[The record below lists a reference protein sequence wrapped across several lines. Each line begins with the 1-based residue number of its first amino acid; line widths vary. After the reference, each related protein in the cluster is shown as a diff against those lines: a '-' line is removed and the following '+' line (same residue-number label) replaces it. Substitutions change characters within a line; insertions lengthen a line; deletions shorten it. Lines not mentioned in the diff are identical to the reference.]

1 MASAK
6 TTNPQT
12 FNRYSYVLNN
22 PYKLVDPSGLESEE
36 VDQAFAHLG
45 ELADEAEAIRQAEED
60 AAREAAQRQ
69 QQQQPQITPTNMDNV
84 TLPEGPKSTP
94 APLKKNLVDDSEP
107 APYEGFSAKQIL
119 QAQTLRR
126 YIEKSSVGRFVTE
139 YSFNL
144 DRNGKVQVNLGLSDY
159 KTAIATLEKDKE
171 HFLEAGL
178 GFEHVGE
185 LGESVNDNVA
195 DFRSYTQGKDR
206 LGPDSLQ
213 IDIGRTTGNARAD
226 IDETNFKQDVAG
238 AVVHSGEYVGNKVK
252 NFFKNI
258 FKKN

>member
-1 MASAK
+1 
-6 TTNPQT
+6 
-12 FNRYSYVLNN
+12 
-22 PYKLVDPSGLESEE
+22 
-36 VDQAFAHLG
+36 
-45 ELADEAEAIRQAEED
+45 
-60 AAREAAQRQ
+60 
-69 QQQQPQITPTNMDNV
+69 
-84 TLPEGPKSTP
+84 
-94 APLKKNLVDDSEP
+94 
-107 APYEGFSAKQIL
+107 
-119 QAQTLRR
+119 
-126 YIEKSSVGRFVTE
+126 VTE

>member
-1 MASAK
+1 
-6 TTNPQT
+6 
-12 FNRYSYVLNN
+12 
-22 PYKLVDPSGLESEE
+22 LVDPSGLESEE

-126 YIEKSSVGRFVTE
+126 YIEKSSVGRFVTG

-144 DRNGKVQVNLGLSDY
+144 DSNGKVQVNLTLNNPRG
-159 KTAIATLEKDKE
+159 AIEALENDNR
-171 HFLEAGL
+171 FINAGL
-178 GFEHVGE
+178 GGLHAKE
-185 LGESVNDNVA
+185 LGEDGAKNVA
-195 DFRSYTQGKDR
+195 DFRSYTVGDDR
-206 LGPDSLQ
+206 LGRKSLQ
-213 IDIGRTTGNARAD
+213 IDIGRKRGKARAD
-226 IDETNFKQDVAG
+226 LDPTNPRQDVAG
-238 AVVHSGEYVGNKVK
+238 AFVHGVQLIWHGLKKS
-252 NFFKNI
+252 FKD
-258 FKKN
+258 K